1 VELSPRHLVVCG
13 ASGGVVGPSRAG
25 VTMQLRRGEESLMH
39 LCAVQESKLG
49 PNHLKPMIDLER
61 LSCLGEERWMSG
73 REVIVGG
80 QS

>member
-1 VELSPRHLVVCG
+1 
-13 ASGGVVGPSRAG
+13 
-25 VTMQLRRGEESLMH
+25 MQLQRGEESLLH
-39 LCAVQESKLG
+39 LYAVQESKLG